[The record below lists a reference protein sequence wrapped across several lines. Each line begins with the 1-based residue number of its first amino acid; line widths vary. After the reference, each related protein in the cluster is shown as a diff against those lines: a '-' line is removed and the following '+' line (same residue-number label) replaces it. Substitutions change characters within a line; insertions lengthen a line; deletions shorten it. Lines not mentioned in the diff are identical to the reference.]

1 MALLRNLRNFVK
13 SGANLDT
20 VLEQLSNSDMERAS
34 RQIPFCFF
42 SAYYTL
48 TKEKIITPQIH
59 AALDKA
65 IIDRIPGRTLVTLDV
80 SGSMMSRISKKSDV
94 RCCDIAALLGAMA
107 GRLCEDATIC
117 YYDADIN
124 GVPILRRNIE

>member
-13 SGANLDT
+13 SGANLDP
-20 VLEQLSNSDMERAS
+20 VLEQLSNSDMERTS
-34 RQIPFCFF
+34 RQMPFWFF

-59 AALDKA
+59 VALDKA
-65 IIDRIPGRTLVTLDV
+65 IMDQIPGRTLVTLDV